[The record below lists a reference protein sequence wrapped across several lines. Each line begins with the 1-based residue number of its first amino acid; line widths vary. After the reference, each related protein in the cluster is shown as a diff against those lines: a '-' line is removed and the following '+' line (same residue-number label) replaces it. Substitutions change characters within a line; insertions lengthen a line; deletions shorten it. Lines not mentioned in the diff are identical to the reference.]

1 MKVFDLGNIEWFC
14 CCFVLVLGRPNSRLR
29 KTWILLQ
36 KRWLVE
42 SLFSNW
48 NVSWLP
54 VHFWFTSGFAQLTPI
69 LFRMLIIQ
77 GCLLFLFWYPIMTAL
92 ATGHS
97 SLTAYVRRCAILTGV
112 TAVSDCTTLGFMIIF
127 IDKAPIPLL
136 ATVYV
141 SFITSQPLRNNIFSL
156 WIYWWMYRVVYF
168 HIEAVQKWSSHGKK
182 NVALPMGQIEINR
195 IASKNLL

>member
-1 MKVFDLGNIEWFC
+1 
-14 CCFVLVLGRPNSRLR
+14 
-29 KTWILLQ
+29 
-36 KRWLVE
+36 
-42 SLFSNW
+42 
-48 NVSWLP
+48 
-54 VHFWFTSGFAQLTPI
+54 
-69 LFRMLIIQ
+69 MLIIQ

-141 SFITSQPLRNNIFSL
+141 RIRNDHYVMIFCHGMTIFSACEFIGECIVL
-156 WIYWWMYRVVYF
+156 YIFISRWFRN
-168 HIEAVQKWSSHGKK
+168 G
-182 NVALPMGQIEINR
+182 LPMERKMLPFQWFK
-195 IASKNLL
+195 SK

>member
-1 MKVFDLGNIEWFC
+1 MLLFCPRPGQTQLTFTKNTDFATRKMIGGVSFQLLERMLLPVYFRICLIKFPLANIH
-14 CCFVLVLGRPNSRLR
+14 LY
-29 KTWILLQ
+29 
-36 KRWLVE
+36 
-42 SLFSNW
+42 LFS
-48 NVSWLP
+48 
-54 VHFWFTSGFAQLTPI
+54 
-69 LFRMLIIQ
+69 RMLIIQ

-141 SFITSQPLRNNIFSL
+141 SPNTP
-156 WIYWWMYRVVYF
+156 
-168 HIEAVQKWSSHGKK
+168 
-182 NVALPMGQIEINR
+182 
-195 IASKNLL
+195 

>member
-1 MKVFDLGNIEWFC
+1 MNHIIMPNESFWFWQRWV
-14 CCFVLVLGRPNSRLR
+14 VLLLFCPRPGQTQHMSTKNMDFATKKMIGGVSFQLLER
-29 KTWILLQ
+29 K
-36 KRWLVE
+36 
-42 SLFSNW
+42 
-48 NVSWLP
+48 
-54 VHFWFTSGFAQLTPI
+54 FTSGLLLVHFRSIFAQLTLV

-141 SFITSQPLRNNIFSL
+141 SFNT
-156 WIYWWMYRVVYF
+156 
-168 HIEAVQKWSSHGKK
+168 
-182 NVALPMGQIEINR
+182 
-195 IASKNLL
+195 

>member
-1 MKVFDLGNIEWFC
+1 MTSGQLP
-14 CCFVLVLGRPNSRLR
+14 VLLNRNPS
-29 KTWILLQ
+29 T
-36 KRWLVE
+36 
-42 SLFSNW
+42 LFS
-48 NVSWLP
+48 
-54 VHFWFTSGFAQLTPI
+54 
-69 LFRMLIIQ
+69 RMLIIQ

-141 SFITSQPLRNNIFSL
+141 SPNTP
-156 WIYWWMYRVVYF
+156 
-168 HIEAVQKWSSHGKK
+168 
-182 NVALPMGQIEINR
+182 
-195 IASKNLL
+195 

>member
-1 MKVFDLGNIEWFC
+1 MILATLSGFVVVLSSSWADPTHVYEKHGFCYKKDDWWSLFSAIGTYVTSGQFPVFF
-14 CCFVLVLGRPNSRLR
+14 RPNSGQLPI
-29 KTWILLQ
+29 KLI
-36 KRWLVE
+36 
-42 SLFSNW
+42 SNLFS
-48 NVSWLP
+48 
-54 VHFWFTSGFAQLTPI
+54 
-69 LFRMLIIQ
+69 RMLIIQ

-141 SFITSQPLRNNIFSL
+141 SPNTL
-156 WIYWWMYRVVYF
+156 
-168 HIEAVQKWSSHGKK
+168 
-182 NVALPMGQIEINR
+182 
-195 IASKNLL
+195 